1 MLRFFHQTT
10 TTPRRLV
17 NSVRMAAA
25 PGAFRA
31 QLKDGWF
38 TELGS
43 MWPGQGMSLK
53 VDDVLFEGRSD
64 FQVSLLHST
73 LLAW

>member
-1 MLRFFHQTT
+1 
-10 TTPRRLV
+10 
-17 NSVRMAAA
+17 MAAA